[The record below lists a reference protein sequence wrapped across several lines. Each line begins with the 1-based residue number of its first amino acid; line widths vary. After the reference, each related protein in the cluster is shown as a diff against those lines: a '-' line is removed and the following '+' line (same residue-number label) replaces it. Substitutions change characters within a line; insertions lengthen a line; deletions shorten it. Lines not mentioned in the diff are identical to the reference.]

1 MTSSLILFLVSAA
14 ALLATVLIPGWS
26 DFLTLS
32 APCFLAASILLIR
45 SGIRRVRRKQWVVVD
60 GSNVMHWRDGKPRLE
75 NVKEAVAQLEASG
88 FTPGVVF
95 DANAGYL
102 LFDKYLHHRAFAKRL
117 GLPEERVMVVPNGT
131 PADPTILAASR
142 DHGARILTND
152 QFRDWSDQH
161 PEIKDP
167 GYLITG
173 RYASG
178 RLKLDL

>member
-1 MTSSLILFLVSAA
+1 MTSSLILFLASAA
-14 ALLATVLIPGWS
+14 ALLATMMIPGWT
-26 DFLTLS
+26 DFFLLA
-32 APCFLAASILLIR
+32 APCFIAASILLIR
-45 SGIRRVRRKQWVVVD
+45 NGVRRIRRRQWVVVD

-75 NVKEAVAQLEASG
+75 TVKEAVAQLEASG

-102 LFDKYLHHRAFAKRL
+102 LFDKYLHHRAFAKLL
-117 GLPEERVMVVPNGT
+117 GLPEERVMVVPKGT
-131 PADPTILAASR
+131 PADPTILAAAR

-161 PEIKDP
+161 PEIHDP
-167 GYLITG
+167 GHLITG